1 MWWGG
6 SVRRGCIEISLFNLR
21 TSNGSWWFTNFAGF
35 QGGVIWVSEVVSRA
49 PLAFSWSEVAPQQ
62 LPAQVPC
69 TQNSRSWGH
78 LTQASFFSSQA
89 PQNRRMD
96 EHVLDGQAFRLFVQP
111 SQLQLQCQN
120 MYKIMLGNEHLQ
132 ASSWKVEKDTM
143 DWLAVASFVCT
154 RKRLMHANS
163 KHPQKSSVVELAMG
177 DVLASSCC
185 ECGLYNRGNHPCTQ
199 VPTPQQFRAKS
210 WAEHTARRF
219 FVDRVATRHP
229 FSGSRVL
236 DFEFGL
242 M

>member
-1 MWWGG
+1 MVHQFCRVPGWGDLGFWSGEQGTPCIFLVRSG
-6 SVRRGCIEISLFNLR
+6 STATSSASSVYTKFSQLR
-21 TSNGSWWFTNFAGF
+21 TSHPSFLLFFPSPSKSQNGWTCLRRS
-35 QGGVIWVSEVVSRA
+35 GV
-49 PLAFSWSEVAPQQ
+49 
-62 LPAQVPC
+62 
-69 TQNSRSWGH
+69 
-78 LTQASFFSSQA
+78 
-89 PQNRRMD
+89 
-96 EHVLDGQAFRLFVQP
+96 RLFVQP

-177 DVLASSCC
+177 DVFASSCC

-236 DFEFGL
+236 D
-242 M
+242 